1 MSHQFAWVVVE
12 AIIRYSQ
19 IELSMNAIERVD
31 EYVSMPHEP
40 TSGTSVPANWPSAG
54 LIEIKDLTVA
64 YDIGLPPVLDSLTF
78 TAEPTQSIGVVGR
91 TGAGKSSL
99 TLAIFRMLDIRAG
112 SITIDGIDTSAITLH
127 DLRSRLAIIPQDPVL
142 FSGTLRSNIDP
153 LEQYTDEEVFAGLR
167 RMHLLDEDEED
178 DEEPAPLTLRKTTTN
193 TSAIVPPPTRA
204 VFHDLSY
211 PISRGGLNLSQ
222 GQRQLICLARA
233 LISRPKVLILDEST
247 SNLDMA
253 TDRKIQRSIREDF
266 AQSTLLVIA
275 HRLSTIADFDK
286 VLVLD
291 KGEVKEFGKP
301 KVLWEMGGGFRDM
314 VQSSGE
320 REGIEAM
327 FRA

>member
-1 MSHQFAWVVVE
+1 
-12 AIIRYSQ
+12 
-19 IELSMNAIERVD
+19 MNAIERVE
-31 EYVSMPHEP
+31 EYISMPHES
-40 TSGTSVPANWPSAG
+40 TSGTSVPAAWPSAG
-54 LIEIKDLTVA
+54 LIEIKNLTVA
-64 YDIGLPPVLDSLTF
+64 YDVGLPPVLHSLTF
-78 TAEPTQSIGVVGR
+78 TAEPTESIGVVGR

-112 SITIDGIDTSAITLH
+112 TITIDGIDTAEITLH

-153 LEQYTDEEVFAGLR
+153 QGHYTDEEVFAGLR
-167 RMHLLDEDEED
+167 RMHLLDEGEEDEE
-178 DEEPAPLTLRKTTTN
+178 EEPEPAPLALRKTATN
-193 TSAIVPPPTRA
+193 TSAIIPPPPTRA
-204 VFHDLSY
+204 VFHDLNY

-286 VLVLD
+286 VLVLE
-291 KGEVKEFGKP
+291 KGEVREFGKP
-301 KVLWEMGGGFRDM
+301 KELWERCGGFRDM
-314 VQSSGE
+314 VESSGE

>member
-1 MSHQFAWVVVE
+1 
-12 AIIRYSQ
+12 
-19 IELSMNAIERVD
+19 MNAIERVS
-31 EYVSMPHEP
+31 EYIHMPHEP
-40 TSGTSVPANWPSAG
+40 TSGTSVPAAWPSAG
-54 LIEIKDLTVA
+54 RIEIENLTVA
-64 YDIGLPPVLDSLTF
+64 YDVGLPPVLHNLTF
-78 TAEPTQSIGVVGR
+78 TAEPTESIGVVGR

-112 SITIDGIDTSAITLH
+112 TISIDGIDTAEITLH

-153 LEQYTDEEVFAGLR
+153 LGRYTDEEVFAGLR
-167 RMHLLDEDEED
+167 RMHLLDEGEGEEDEES
-178 DEEPAPLTLRKTTTN
+178 EPAAAPLALRKTATN
-193 TSAIVPPPTRA
+193 TSAIIPPPPTRA
-204 VFHDLSY
+204 VFHDLHY

-253 TDRKIQRSIREDF
+253 TDRKIQRSIREEF
-266 AQSTLLVIA
+266 AGSTLLVIA

-286 VLVLD
+286 VLVLE
-291 KGEVKEFGKP
+291 KGEVREFGRP
-301 KVLWEMGGGFRDM
+301 RELWERGGGFRDM
-314 VQSSGE
+314 VESSGE

-327 FRA
+327 FRGA